1 MLIDCNKDRYFMIYA
16 DCFLTK
22 GVNRSSIL
30 DVTNGK
36 LYLINADYNDII
48 DLLPMY
54 RIGDIID
61 YIDND
66 DVVNFNEF
74 IVEMIRIGI
83 GCFVDDP
90 SCFPKIKEEWDSPSN
105 ILDAVVDIRE
115 IFHDFGKIIIQLNS
129 LRCKFLQIRSYRL
142 LSKEELYKIVSHIK
156 GSSILYVEI
165 VLKYDECFIKTVF
178 DFVEKYTF
186 LNFILHSSPK
196 YLLAEK
202 KNNRISFIPYSIN
215 SSNDCGRIIKRNF
228 SNITIE
234 SYMENLLYNSCLNR
248 KISVDEFGMIK
259 NCPSMVDDYGNISDT
274 SLVDVCKMERF
285 KRMWYIKKT
294 DIKICN
300 MCEYRC
306 VCSDCRA
313 FISDKN
319 DLYSKPLKCK
329 YNPYK

>member
-142 LSKEELYKIVSHIK
+142 LSKEELYKIVS
-156 GSSILYVEI
+156 
-165 VLKYDECFIKTVF
+165 
-178 DFVEKYTF
+178 
-186 LNFILHSSPK
+186 
-196 YLLAEK
+196 
-202 KNNRISFIPYSIN
+202 
-215 SSNDCGRIIKRNF
+215 
-228 SNITIE
+228 
-234 SYMENLLYNSCLNR
+234 
-248 KISVDEFGMIK
+248 
-259 NCPSMVDDYGNISDT
+259 
-274 SLVDVCKMERF
+274 
-285 KRMWYIKKT
+285 
-294 DIKICN
+294 
-300 MCEYRC
+300 
-306 VCSDCRA
+306 
-313 FISDKN
+313 
-319 DLYSKPLKCK
+319 
-329 YNPYK
+329 